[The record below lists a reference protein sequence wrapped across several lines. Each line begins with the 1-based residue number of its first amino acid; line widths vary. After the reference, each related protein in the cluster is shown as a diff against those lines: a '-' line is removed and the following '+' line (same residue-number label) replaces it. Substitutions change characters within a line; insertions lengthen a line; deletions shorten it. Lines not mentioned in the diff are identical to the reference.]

1 MSGMSFEKFDQL
13 YGGSFRTKHLLLV
26 PETPTGRL
34 GLAARFLLGRFDPH
48 ERRAYAL
55 PEAARLPRD
64 FIRLDPWEAE
74 YLYRCAQEASLGIV
88 EVGRF
93 HGGSTFLFACANPSV
108 PVWSIDVDPQDDGLL
123 RRLFADYHV
132 GRNVELIVGDS
143 QRDELPEIGRFDL
156 LFVDG
161 DHSYEGCLA
170 DLEQLVPR
178 LTPNGQIVLHD
189 CYAENPVQRA
199 VLDFARGTELE
210 VVRSPRIPRRHWFTP
225 YGSLAHFT
233 KPPART
239 STLASIR
246 PRLVAVTFAAML
258 LVFMLA
264 AAVPEWLGD
273 KPYNVF

>member
-1 MSGMSFEKFDQL
+1 MSFEKFDAL
-13 YGGSFRTKHLLLV
+13 FGGSFRTKHLLLV
-26 PETPTGRL
+26 PETPAGRL
-34 GLAARFLLGRFDPH
+34 GFAARFLLGRFDPREH
-48 ERRAYAL
+48 RAYAL
-55 PEAARLPRD
+55 SESSRLPRD

-93 HGGSTFLFACANPSV
+93 HGGSTFLLACANPSV
-108 PVWSIDVDPQDDGLL
+108 PIWSVDVDPQDDGLL
-123 RRLFADYHV
+123 GKLLAESHV

-143 QRDELPEIGRFDL
+143 QRDELPEIGSFDL

-178 LTPNGQIVLHD
+178 LAPNGQIVLHD
-189 CYAENPVQRA
+189 CYAESAVQRA
-199 VLDFARGTELE
+199 VLDFTRGTELE

-225 YGSLAHFT
+225 FGSLAHFT

-239 STLASIR
+239 SPLASIT
-246 PRLVAVTFAAML
+246 PRLVAAALAAML

-273 KPYNVF
+273 RPYNAF